1 MKHLNMQS
9 MDKVAAN
16 VAKIRELFPNCVTE
30 RINAE
35 GKLEHAIDFDML
47 KQELSDHVVD
57 GLQERYQF
65 TWPDKRRAILAANA
79 PINKTLRPCREE
91 SVDFDNTENLYIEGD
106 NLEVL
111 KLLQETYLGKVMM
124 IYIDPPYNTGS
135 DFVYNDDFKQDADEY
150 IENSGQVDEE
160 GNRLVSNTESNGR
173 FHTDW
178 LNMMYRIE
186 ASAKHGCTHRV
197 ITFQNKISQKNY
209 TLVLPSCI
217 VQPPIRNNKSK
228 ERGVFSMKQNKQ
240 LIRCL
245 KKKLYGGRGLFSR
258 TVDYIAL
265 RAIVFMGCY
274 MWFSAMVANGVAKA
288 MLSLASTGFI
298 SVGLDLINSLRL
310 DSLIRAERRRVSAA
324 ALNDRLLLMTDD
336 ERNRLIAEHIS
347 KEGKQA
353 DRLICSV
360 HRSEGPTPDD
370 MLKAAR
376 AARKRGLSKVSV
388 YYGGPLQSN
397 AKATAS
403 ACPDITFTLTP
414 LSSLLTKEQLKE
426 MSPSAQ
432 EADAAILAEFE
443 RERINKK
450 AARTSVFA
458 AGRLRG
464 YIIAAAC
471 LTGLSFFVDNAL
483 YYRLMAAACL
493 CFGATS
499 WWLGKT
505 SAEA

>member
-1 MKHLNMQS
+1 
-9 MDKVAAN
+9 
-16 VAKIRELFPNCVTE
+16 
-30 RINAE
+30 
-35 GKLEHAIDFDML
+35 
-47 KQELSDHVVD
+47 
-57 GLQERYQF
+57 
-65 TWPDKRRAILAANA
+65 
-79 PINKTLRPCREE
+79 
-91 SVDFDNTENLYIEGD
+91 
-106 NLEVL
+106 
-111 KLLQETYLGKVMM
+111 
-124 IYIDPPYNTGS
+124 
-135 DFVYNDDFKQDADEY
+135 
-150 IENSGQVDEE
+150 
-160 GNRLVSNTESNGR
+160 
-173 FHTDW
+173 
-178 LNMMYRIE
+178 
-186 ASAKHGCTHRV
+186 
-197 ITFQNKISQKNY
+197 
-209 TLVLPSCI
+209 
-217 VQPPIRNNKSK
+217 
-228 ERGVFSMKQNKQ
+228 MKQNKQ

-258 TVDYIAL
+258 TVDYMAL

-360 HRSEGPTPDD
+360 HRS
-370 MLKAAR
+370 
-376 AARKRGLSKVSV
+376 
-388 YYGGPLQSN
+388 GGPLQSN

-426 MSPSAQ
+426 LSPSAQ

>member
-1 MKHLNMQS
+1 
-9 MDKVAAN
+9 
-16 VAKIRELFPNCVTE
+16 
-30 RINAE
+30 
-35 GKLEHAIDFDML
+35 
-47 KQELSDHVVD
+47 
-57 GLQERYQF
+57 
-65 TWPDKRRAILAANA
+65 
-79 PINKTLRPCREE
+79 
-91 SVDFDNTENLYIEGD
+91 
-106 NLEVL
+106 
-111 KLLQETYLGKVMM
+111 
-124 IYIDPPYNTGS
+124 
-135 DFVYNDDFKQDADEY
+135 
-150 IENSGQVDEE
+150 
-160 GNRLVSNTESNGR
+160 
-173 FHTDW
+173 
-178 LNMMYRIE
+178 
-186 ASAKHGCTHRV
+186 
-197 ITFQNKISQKNY
+197 
-209 TLVLPSCI
+209 
-217 VQPPIRNNKSK
+217 
-228 ERGVFSMKQNKQ
+228 
-240 LIRCL
+240 
-245 KKKLYGGRGLFSR
+245 
-258 TVDYIAL
+258 
-265 RAIVFMGCY
+265 
-274 MWFSAMVANGVAKA
+274 
-288 MLSLASTGFI
+288 
-298 SVGLDLINSLRL
+298 
-310 DSLIRAERRRVSAA
+310 
-324 ALNDRLLLMTDD
+324 MTDD

-388 YYGGPLQSN
+388 YYGGPLQSS

-426 MSPSAQ
+426 LSPSAQ

>member
-1 MKHLNMQS
+1 
-9 MDKVAAN
+9 
-16 VAKIRELFPNCVTE
+16 
-30 RINAE
+30 
-35 GKLEHAIDFDML
+35 
-47 KQELSDHVVD
+47 
-57 GLQERYQF
+57 
-65 TWPDKRRAILAANA
+65 
-79 PINKTLRPCREE
+79 
-91 SVDFDNTENLYIEGD
+91 
-106 NLEVL
+106 
-111 KLLQETYLGKVMM
+111 
-124 IYIDPPYNTGS
+124 
-135 DFVYNDDFKQDADEY
+135 
-150 IENSGQVDEE
+150 
-160 GNRLVSNTESNGR
+160 
-173 FHTDW
+173 
-178 LNMMYRIE
+178 
-186 ASAKHGCTHRV
+186 
-197 ITFQNKISQKNY
+197 
-209 TLVLPSCI
+209 
-217 VQPPIRNNKSK
+217 
-228 ERGVFSMKQNKQ
+228 MKQNKQ

-388 YYGGPLQSN
+388 YYGGPLQSS

-414 LSSLLTKEQLKE
+414 LSSLLT
-426 MSPSAQ
+426 
-432 EADAAILAEFE
+432 
-443 RERINKK
+443 RE
-450 AARTSVFA
+450 
-458 AGRLRG
+458 
-464 YIIAAAC
+464 
-471 LTGLSFFVDNAL
+471 
-483 YYRLMAAACL
+483 
-493 CFGATS
+493 
-499 WWLGKT
+499 
-505 SAEA
+505 

>member
-1 MKHLNMQS
+1 
-9 MDKVAAN
+9 
-16 VAKIRELFPNCVTE
+16 
-30 RINAE
+30 
-35 GKLEHAIDFDML
+35 
-47 KQELSDHVVD
+47 
-57 GLQERYQF
+57 
-65 TWPDKRRAILAANA
+65 
-79 PINKTLRPCREE
+79 
-91 SVDFDNTENLYIEGD
+91 
-106 NLEVL
+106 
-111 KLLQETYLGKVMM
+111 
-124 IYIDPPYNTGS
+124 
-135 DFVYNDDFKQDADEY
+135 
-150 IENSGQVDEE
+150 
-160 GNRLVSNTESNGR
+160 
-173 FHTDW
+173 
-178 LNMMYRIE
+178 
-186 ASAKHGCTHRV
+186 
-197 ITFQNKISQKNY
+197 
-209 TLVLPSCI
+209 
-217 VQPPIRNNKSK
+217 
-228 ERGVFSMKQNKQ
+228 MKQNKQ

-288 MLSLASTGFI
+288 ML
-298 SVGLDLINSLRL
+298 SLRL

>member
-1 MKHLNMQS
+1 
-9 MDKVAAN
+9 
-16 VAKIRELFPNCVTE
+16 
-30 RINAE
+30 
-35 GKLEHAIDFDML
+35 
-47 KQELSDHVVD
+47 
-57 GLQERYQF
+57 
-65 TWPDKRRAILAANA
+65 
-79 PINKTLRPCREE
+79 
-91 SVDFDNTENLYIEGD
+91 
-106 NLEVL
+106 
-111 KLLQETYLGKVMM
+111 
-124 IYIDPPYNTGS
+124 
-135 DFVYNDDFKQDADEY
+135 
-150 IENSGQVDEE
+150 
-160 GNRLVSNTESNGR
+160 
-173 FHTDW
+173 
-178 LNMMYRIE
+178 
-186 ASAKHGCTHRV
+186 
-197 ITFQNKISQKNY
+197 
-209 TLVLPSCI
+209 
-217 VQPPIRNNKSK
+217 
-228 ERGVFSMKQNKQ
+228 MKQNKQ

-265 RAIVFMGCY
+265 RVIVFMGCY
-274 MWFSAMVANGVAKA
+274 MWFSAIVANGVAKA

-388 YYGGPLQSN
+388 YYGGPLQSS

-414 LSSLLTKEQLKE
+414 LSSLLTKEQLRE
-426 MSPSAQ
+426 LSPSAQ
-432 EADAAILAEFE
+432 EADAAIFAEFE

>member
-1 MKHLNMQS
+1 
-9 MDKVAAN
+9 
-16 VAKIRELFPNCVTE
+16 
-30 RINAE
+30 
-35 GKLEHAIDFDML
+35 
-47 KQELSDHVVD
+47 
-57 GLQERYQF
+57 
-65 TWPDKRRAILAANA
+65 
-79 PINKTLRPCREE
+79 
-91 SVDFDNTENLYIEGD
+91 
-106 NLEVL
+106 
-111 KLLQETYLGKVMM
+111 
-124 IYIDPPYNTGS
+124 
-135 DFVYNDDFKQDADEY
+135 
-150 IENSGQVDEE
+150 
-160 GNRLVSNTESNGR
+160 
-173 FHTDW
+173 
-178 LNMMYRIE
+178 
-186 ASAKHGCTHRV
+186 
-197 ITFQNKISQKNY
+197 
-209 TLVLPSCI
+209 
-217 VQPPIRNNKSK
+217 
-228 ERGVFSMKQNKQ
+228 MKQNKQ

-426 MSPSAQ
+426 LSPSAQ

-483 YYRLMAAACL
+483 YYMCSDSYR
-493 CFGATS
+493 
-499 WWLGKT
+499 
-505 SAEA
+505 AESC

>member
-1 MKHLNMQS
+1 
-9 MDKVAAN
+9 
-16 VAKIRELFPNCVTE
+16 
-30 RINAE
+30 
-35 GKLEHAIDFDML
+35 
-47 KQELSDHVVD
+47 
-57 GLQERYQF
+57 
-65 TWPDKRRAILAANA
+65 
-79 PINKTLRPCREE
+79 
-91 SVDFDNTENLYIEGD
+91 
-106 NLEVL
+106 
-111 KLLQETYLGKVMM
+111 
-124 IYIDPPYNTGS
+124 
-135 DFVYNDDFKQDADEY
+135 
-150 IENSGQVDEE
+150 
-160 GNRLVSNTESNGR
+160 
-173 FHTDW
+173 
-178 LNMMYRIE
+178 
-186 ASAKHGCTHRV
+186 
-197 ITFQNKISQKNY
+197 
-209 TLVLPSCI
+209 
-217 VQPPIRNNKSK
+217 
-228 ERGVFSMKQNKQ
+228 MKQNKQ

-388 YYGGPLQSN
+388 YYGGPLQ
-397 AKATAS
+397 
-403 ACPDITFTLTP
+403 
-414 LSSLLTKEQLKE
+414 KEL
-426 MSPSAQ
+426 SPSAQ